1 MAQIG
6 IHYESQR
13 LINAYEEQDY
23 QKYKCP
29 LCGYEA
35 EVAVTFDIASG
46 YFYPDRIV
54 DAICPVDEIEMDRA

>member
-1 MAQIG
+1 MACRESYIKQ
-6 IHYESQR
+6 YEPAETT
-13 LINAYEEQDY
+13 L
-23 QKYKCP
+23 YKCP

-54 DAICPVDEIEMDRA
+54 DAICPVDEIEMDRLTG